1 MVNIYIRKNGNMTVY
16 RTNLKM
22 VYSIEQN
29 KTKQNKTK
37 QNKTKQNHKIHA
49 LRKETIVF
57 D

>member
-1 MVNIYIRKNGNMTVY
+1 MVNIYIRKNGNMTLY

-29 KTKQNKTK
+29 KTKQIKS
-37 QNKTKQNHKIHA
+37 NHGIHI
-49 LRKETIVF
+49 LSIETIAF

>member
-37 QNKTKQNHKIHA
+37 QNHKIHA
-49 LRKETIVF
+49 LRKETIAF